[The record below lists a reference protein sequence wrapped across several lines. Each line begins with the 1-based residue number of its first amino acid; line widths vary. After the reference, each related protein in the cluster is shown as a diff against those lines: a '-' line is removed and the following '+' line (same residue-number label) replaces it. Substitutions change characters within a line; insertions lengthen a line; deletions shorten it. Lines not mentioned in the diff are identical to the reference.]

1 MARLIRCTL
10 VFLALLGLSSAASA
24 DPITIV
30 AFLAPYIG
38 SAAAAFVVT
47 YGAVIA
53 ATAYAVYGSVQ
64 AKKKARAMAQRLAE
78 QEAANL
84 KDRTTNVIASD
95 SPWVMVY
102 GSPAPIGGSVVA
114 LLTSG
119 DRDQFKHVVLALA
132 AHECDAVE
140 AIYMGGEWVGELD
153 PQGYATGANFQ
164 LDEGVR
170 RLETAEFELTEFRR
184 ETEGGTEIY
193 PAGYWILPLRLDVE
207 GFELQSITAL
217 DGGPLAG
224 VVLGQLPNS
233 FGGRALVGEKGVK
246 GRVAYWV
253 NGAGAALNVQVHL
266 SPGGV
271 DTADAFLR
279 AARPD
284 QWTIDHKLSGFTYL
298 VITMNL
304 LLEQFQGG
312 VPQITVKLRG
322 KKVYD
327 PRTNQVAYSR
337 NPALCLADFITSEV
351 GYKADFTTQVE
362 MDALIAAANDCD
374 VAVYDQATVDS
385 DAATYGG
392 SRARYTCDGMLRSDQ
407 DRDATR
413 QQIEDAMAGF
423 SLESGGV
430 WRIQAGAWSTPVM
443 ALTDNDMLA
452 PTSVVQ
458 TCNIGTAHFNG
469 VRGTYVNSVRNG
481 VSEDFTPYQNPTF
494 RAIDEKDKFFDTTLS
509 FTGNHIRAHQ
519 ISRILV
525 EQSRG
530 GFVVQIRPKMSAW
543 KLQPGNRIT
552 VSSALYGFTNKR
564 FRVQD
569 WGYTQNAPLTLQCV
583 EDEETFYDLVD
594 ETRADPAPNT
604 ELPSPFLKPGPPL
617 DLIALSGESQMV
629 QQDGVMVVRVK
640 VSWALAAD
648 EAVVRSGVVRVQWR
662 LAANGSAWESRDLPG
677 NSTELYL
684 LGLEVHNAYVIRVQ
698 FLTAYASSN
707 WSMIQHEVHGL
718 EGPPDS
724 VLGLHV
730 EPELTGIF
738 AYWQE
743 PEGIDLLGWSATQL
757 RRGPSWELAEG
768 TILFDGRASSA
779 NLGWFPVGSQAVW
792 AAHHNT
798 IDQWSEPVFKTVEID
813 PPAQADPH
821 GTVNNRNTVALLWQD
836 CKTTQPIAHYE
847 IRIGATWETSTY
859 VTEVLALSWS
869 GVQPKFGDH
878 RYWVTAVDV
887 AGNRGAPGYTNTVTL
902 GSLDSAIGNLRGK
915 VDAALDEVARLQMQ
929 GALTSDGKLARTR
942 AGVYEAIE
950 VVVTDA
956 TALASK
962 FTALSSTVDENHAIV
977 STQITTLATAQS
989 ATASRLDLVAAI
1001 TDTTTAAVATLTETT
1016 ATQFS
1021 AVASQITTIQSS
1033 VGSLSGSVEVQAN
1046 TLASLNGNVA
1056 AQYMIRTEVVGS
1068 TGRRALAGLSI
1079 GVSAGSGGAPTQSEV
1094 VVFADR
1100 FVVAADASSSALDA
1114 PFRVEGGV
1122 VFINVAKIKDADIG
1136 TLKVAGFALGISLAS
1151 DGLSNAAVAFTV
1163 PAGQVWRASSLAI
1176 AGNSGEIEEARFAA
1190 GLFVTGA
1197 TATATS
1203 QSVIS
1208 RQGPGSE
1215 GGISNLYQSTPVTCG
1230 SLVDYGPGT
1239 HTISASWSTAP
1250 IISTSAPVLLMVDL
1264 QKRGA

>member
-1 MARLIRCTL
+1 MAHLIRRAL
-10 VFLALLGLSSAASA
+10 VAAALLLGCGSVLAE
-24 DPITIV
+24 PITGIV
-30 AFLAPYIG
+30 LFTIAGTAVTVGTAL
-38 SAAAAFVVT
+38 FVLST
-47 YGAVIA
+47 ALSIYGAVQ
-53 ATAYAVYGSVQ
+53 T
-64 AKKKARAMAQRLAE
+64 KKKARAAAQRAAE

-84 KDRTTNVIASD
+84 RDRTTNLISSD
-95 SPWVMVY
+95 SPWTTVY
-102 GSPAPIGGSVVA
+102 GSPAPVGGSVAAV
-114 LLTSG
+114 LTSG
-119 DRDQFKHVVLALA
+119 DRDQFKHVVFLLA

-140 AIYMGGEWVGELD
+140 KIYMGGDWIGELD
-153 PQGYATGANFQ
+153 PQGYANGADFQ

-170 RLETAEFELTEFRR
+170 RLETQEFELIEFSR
-184 ETEGGTEIY
+184 ETEGGTEVY
-193 PAGYWILPLRLDVE
+193 PDGYWILPLRLDVE
-207 GFELQSITAL
+207 GFELQAIT
-217 DGGPLAG
+217 DLAGNPMGG

-246 GRVAYWV
+246 GKVSYWV
-253 NGAGAALNVQVHL
+253 NGSGAALNVQIHL

-271 DTADAFLR
+271 DTADTFLR

-284 QWTIDHKLSGFTYL
+284 KWTADHKLSGHTYL
-298 VITMNL
+298 VVTMNL
-304 LLEQFQGG
+304 LLERFQGG
-312 VPQITVKLRG
+312 LQEITVKLRG

-327 PRTNQVAYSR
+327 PRTNQTGYSR
-337 NPALCLADFITSEV
+337 NPALCLSDFIRSEA
-351 GYKADFTTQVE
+351 GYGADAAQIE
-362 MDALIAAANDCD
+362 LDALIAAANACD
-374 VAVYDQATVDS
+374 VAVYDQAAVDA
-385 DAATYGG
+385 DPATYGG
-392 SRARYTCDGMLRSDQ
+392 SRARYTCDGMFRSDQ

-413 QQIEDAMAGF
+413 QQIEDSMVGA

-430 WRIQAGAWSTPVM
+430 WRILAGAWTTPVLS
-443 ALTDNDMLA
+443 LTDDDMVM
-452 PTSVVQ
+452 PMSIVQ
-458 TCNIGTAHFNG
+458 TCNVGTARFNG
-469 VRGTYVNSVRNG
+469 AKGTYVNAVRNG
-481 VSEDFTPYQNPTF
+481 VTEDFTPYVNTTF
-494 RAIDEKDKFFDTTLS
+494 REQDVKDKFLDMTLS
-509 FTGNHIRAHQ
+509 FTGNHVRTHQ
-519 ISRILV
+519 ISRVLV
-525 EQSRG
+525 EASRG
-530 GFVVQIRPKMSAW
+530 GFVAQIYPKMFAW
-543 KLQPGNRIT
+543 NLQPGDR
-552 VSSALYGFTNKR
+552 VVLSSILFGFTNKP

-569 WGYTQNAPLTLQCV
+569 WTYQAGAPVALQCV
-583 EDEETFYDLVD
+583 EDEESFYDQAD
-594 ETRADPAPNT
+594 ETRADPSPNT
-604 ELPSPFLKPGPPL
+604 QLPSPFLKPGPPL

-640 VSWALAAD
+640 VSWALATD

-662 LAANGSAWESRDLPG
+662 LAANDSAWETRDLPG

-698 FLTAYASSN
+698 FLTAHASSN
-707 WSMIQHEVHGL
+707 WSAIQHEVHGL

-724 VLGLHV
+724 VLGLRV

-757 RRGPSWELAEG
+757 RRGPSWDLAEG

-779 NLGWFPVGSQAVW
+779 NLGWFPAGSQAVW

-798 IDQWSEPVFKTVEID
+798 IDQWSEPVFKTIEID

-847 IRIGATWETSTY
+847 IRIGATWETSTV
-859 VTEVLALSWS
+859 VTQILALSWS
-869 GVQPKFGDH
+869 GVQPKFGEH

-887 AGNRGAPGYTNTVTL
+887 AGNRGAPGYTYTVTQAAFD
-902 GSLDSAIGNLRGK
+902 GVIANLRSK

-962 FTALSSTVDENHAIV
+962 FTALSSTVDENHAVV

-1033 VGSLSGSVEVQAN
+1033 VGGLSGTVEIQGN

-1122 VFINVAKIKDADIG
+1122 VYINVAKIKDADIG

-1163 PAGQVWRASSLAI
+1163 PAGQVWRASALAI

-1239 HTISASWSTAP
+1239 HTISASWSTVP

>member
-1 MARLIRCTL
+1 MARLILRA
-10 VFLALLGLSSAASA
+10 LALAGLLGFGGAVSAEPVTAA
-24 DPITIV
+24 I
-30 AFLAPYIG
+30 AAWW
-38 SAAAAFVVT
+38 AAATVAQIAMVALYVVSVANT
-47 YGAVIA
+47 I
-53 ATAYAVYGSVQ
+53 YGSIQ
-64 AKKKARAMAQRLAE
+64 TKKRAKAAAQRAAE

-84 KDRTTNVIASD
+84 RDRTALIIQAE
-95 SPWVMVY
+95 SPFVTIY
-102 GSPAPIGGSVVA
+102 GSPAPVGGTVPAVFTSGQYEQFSHFIFLIASHECAGVDAIFIGGE
-114 LLTSG
+114 
-119 DRDQFKHVVLALA
+119 HV
-132 AHECDAVE
+132 
-140 AIYMGGEWVGELD
+140 GNLD
-153 PQGYATGANFQ
+153 PQGYADGANFQ

-170 RLETAEFELTEFRR
+170 RLEIKEFELSEFSR

-193 PAGYWILPLRLDVE
+193 PDGYWILPLRLDVD
-207 GFELQSITAL
+207 GFELQGITDL
-217 DGGPLAG
+217 NGNPLAG

-233 FGGRALVGEKGVK
+233 FGGRALVGQKGVK
-246 GRVAYWV
+246 GRVSYWV
-253 NGAGAALNVQVHL
+253 NGPGAALNVQIHT

-271 DTADAFLR
+271 DTADAFFR

-284 QWTIDHKLSGFTYL
+284 LWTEAHKFSGYTYL
-298 VITMNL
+298 AVTVNK
-304 LLEQFQGG
+304 LLERFQGG
-312 VPQITVKLRG
+312 IPEITVKVRG
-322 KKVYD
+322 KPVYD
-327 PRTNQVAYSR
+327 FRTGTIGYSR
-337 NPALCLADFITSEV
+337 NNALCLADFIQSEV
-351 GYKADFTTQVE
+351 GYGAALEHINVE
-362 MDALIAAANDCD
+362 DVISSANICDTFVYAAAD
-374 VAVYDQATVDS
+374 V
-385 DAATYGG
+385 DADPASYGG
-392 SRARYTCDGMLRSDQ
+392 SRARYLCDGMFRSDQ

-413 QQIEDAMAGF
+413 QQIEDSMAGF

-430 WRIQAGAWSTPVM
+430 WRILAGAWTTPVM
-443 ALTDNDMLA
+443 ALTDDDMIA
-452 PTSVVQ
+452 PSSVVQ
-458 TCNIGTAHFNG
+458 TANPGTARYNG
-469 VRGTYVNSVRNG
+469 VRGTYVNAARNG
-481 VSEDFTPYQNPTF
+481 VTEDFTPYFNPTF
-494 RAIDEKDKFFDTTLS
+494 LALDEKEKVRDLVLS
-509 FTGNHIRAHQ
+509 FTGDHVRTQQLA
-519 ISRILV
+519 RVLV

-530 GFVVQIRPKMSAW
+530 GFVMQIHPSRRAW
-543 KLQPGNRIT
+543 HLQPGDRIVLT
-552 VSSALYGFTNKR
+552 DRLNGFENKP

-569 WGYTQNAPLTLQCV
+569 YGFSLASPLSLQVV
-583 EDEETFYDLVD
+583 EDEETFYDPAD
-594 ETRADPAPNT
+594 ETRADPSPNT
-604 ELPSPFLKPGPPL
+604 SLPSPFIKPGPPL
-617 DLIALSGESQMV
+617 DLVAISGESQMV
-629 QQDGVMVVRVK
+629 QQDGVMVVRVR
-640 VSWALAAD
+640 VSWAPSPDAMVLQAGTT
-648 EAVVRSGVVRVQWR
+648 RLQWR
-662 LAANGSAWESRDLPG
+662 LADGGLAWQTVDLPG
-677 NSTELYL
+677 DATEFYL
-684 LGLEVHNAYVIRVQ
+684 LGLEVHNAYVIRLQ

-707 WSMIQHEVHGL
+707 WSVIQHEVHGL

-724 VLGLHV
+724 VLSLRV

-757 RRGPSWELAEG
+757 RRGPSWELAES

-779 NLGWFPVGSQAVW
+779 NLGWFPAGSQAVW

-798 IDQWSEPVFKTVEID
+798 IDQWSEPVFKTIEID

-847 IRIGATWETSTY
+847 IRIGETWETATV
-859 VTEVLALSWS
+859 VTQVLALSWS
-869 GVQPKFGDH
+869 GVQPKFGEH

-887 AGNRGAPGYTNTVTL
+887 AGNRGAPGYTFTVTL
-902 GSLDSAIGNLRGK
+902 AAFDGVIANLRSK

-977 STQITTLATAQS
+977 SSQITTLATEQDAMAMQ
-989 ATASRLDLVAAI
+989 LDLVAAV
-1001 TDTTTAAVATLTETT
+1001 TADNTAAIAVETT
-1016 ATQFS
+1016 ARTTQYN
-1021 AVASQITTIQSS
+1021 ALASQVTTIQSS
-1033 VGSLSGSVEVQAN
+1033 VGGLSGTVEIQGN

-1100 FVVAADASSSALDA
+1100 FVVAADAGSSALDA

-1122 VFINVAKIKDADIG
+1122 VYINVAKIKDADIG

-1176 AGNSGEIEEARFAA
+1176 AGNSGEIEDARFAA

-1203 QSVIS
+1203 QSVIA
-1208 RQGPGSE
+1208 REGPGSE
-1215 GGISNLYQSTPVTCG
+1215 GGISNMYQSTPVSCG

-1239 HTISASWSTAP
+1239 HTISASWSTVP
-1250 IISTSAPVLLMVDL
+1250 VISTSAPVLLMVDL